1 MARLRFEV
9 GARVESAG
17 HGVGTLAVDNEDG
30 TWNVDFDD
38 GSEDNVAQHALQLLE
53 EVADWAAQSEA
64 TAVSKEH
71 EPAAAAEGLRSRNR
85 CRRVPDSSKFLPSPA
100 ALASCC
106 MSAAQQGPRSN
117 APGLTGASVGQ
128 YAAEAEAWLR
138 GGRAGDMDEEQEYE
152 AWGAQQ
158 DYEIARGASTADA
171 RRTRLSFVFLLLIA
185 GPGSIATLMK
195 VQDWWKQP
203 TVHLIPP
210 GDSALVE
217 RIFSGG
223 QPWLVSCVT
232 RKSGQSQP
240 PKPLMQAA
248 ALLQPKGIRVARLHC
263 WETLE
268 LRGKRE
274 TLASRYGFRSKPP
287 VVMVSR
293 GMGTPMLLASKGLTG
308 DQLAAQVLNAAT
320 SGNTARPTV
329 GAQEATRPRGRKEA
343 VGKRTANME
352 DEIEAE
358 EKEEAAGQESTAK
371 KQPQATREEEDEE
384 VINLDS

>member
-17 HGVGTLAVDNEDG
+17 RGVGTLAVDNEDG

-38 GSEDNVAQHALQLLE
+38 GSEENVAQQALQLLD
-53 EVADWAAQSEA
+53 EVADWTAPSEA
-64 TAVSKEH
+64 TAASKEP
-71 EPAAAAEGLRSRNR
+71 EPATAAEGLRSRGR
-85 CRRVPDSSKFLPSPA
+85 SRRVPESSKFPPSPA

-106 MSAAQQGPRSN
+106 ISGVQPGPRSN
-117 APGLTGASVGQ
+117 APGLTGGSGGQ
-128 YAAEAEAWLR
+128 YAAEAEAWGR
-138 GGRAGDMDEEQEYE
+138 GSGVCDMDEEHEYE
-152 AWGAQQ
+152 AWAAQQ
-158 DYEIARGASTADA
+158 DYEIACGGTAADA
-171 RRTRLSFVFLLLIA
+171 RRSRLSFIFLLLIA

-195 VQDWWKQP
+195 IQDWWKQP
-203 TVHLIPP
+203 TVHLIPA

-240 PKPLMQAA
+240 PKALVQAA
-248 ALLQPKGIRVARLHC
+248 SLLQPEGIRVARLHC

-293 GMGTPMLLASKGLTG
+293 GMGTPVLLASKGLTG
-308 DQLAAQVLNAAT
+308 DQLAAQASNAAT
-320 SGNTARPTV
+320 SGNTARPTA
-329 GAQEATRPRGRKEA
+329 GAQEATRPRGRREA

-352 DEIEAE
+352 DEIDAE

-371 KQPQATREEEDEE
+371 KQPQATQEEEDEE